1 MQLIPWSK
9 LITYQMISMTIVFG
23 LAMGVCGIWE
33 IMMSNSDIEVLF
45 KGKALFDLLS
55 IVVGFT
61 YVGVVRDFLAAL
73 TEKSKLFSKIKL
85 LVLKDPQ
92 SAMESKVK
100 LALHY
105 AEHSEHTS
113 VTSQL
118 SPEWLE
124 IYGAIFTDENVE
136 TGTFFYAAGPYLAM
150 GVYFVV
156 HPPLVYVEDAFWE
169 WSLVYAA
176 SVTILFSFIVTL
188 WYVEEH
194 VLKYALKNDIV
205 KFAREVRSKS
215 GDSADFSRGYGEGKS
230 LNW

>member
-9 LITYQMISMTIVFG
+9 LMTYQAISMTIVFG
-23 LAMGVCGIWE
+23 ISMGVCWVWE
-33 IMMSNSDIEVLF
+33 LLMANSDIEVLF

-61 YVGVVRDFLAAL
+61 YVGVVRDFLSLL
-73 TEKSKLFSKIKL
+73 TEKSKLFAKIKL
-85 LVLKDPQ
+85 LILKDPQ
-92 SAMESKVK
+92 SAMEYKVK

-105 AEHSEHTS
+105 AEHSEHNP

-124 IYGAIFTDENVE
+124 IYGEIFIDENVE
-136 TGTFFYAAGPYLAM
+136 TGTFFNWSGPYLAM

-156 HPPLVYVEDAFWE
+156 HPPLVYKEDAFFE

-205 KFAREVRSKS
+205 KFAREVRRKS
-215 GDSADFSRGYGEGKS
+215 GDSADSTRGYGEGRS